1 MEIQFNPILKTEL
14 TIQDIQN
21 EMESGK
27 LTSKELVM
35 YYLYRIAKYDQD
47 RPKINS
53 ILEINPDAIF
63 IAEAL
68 DHERK
73 TKGVSSTWYTCFG

>member
-1 MEIQFNPILKTEL
+1 MEIQFNPILKKEL

-35 YYLYRIAKYDQD
+35 
-47 RPKINS
+47 
-53 ILEINPDAIF
+53 
-63 IAEAL
+63 
-68 DHERK
+68 
-73 TKGVSSTWYTCFG
+73 

>member
-1 MEIQFNPILKTEL
+1 MEIQFNPILKKEL

-47 RPKINS
+47 NENQFNFRNQS
-53 ILEINPDAIF
+53 RCYFYCRSVRL
-63 IAEAL
+63 
-68 DHERK
+68 
-73 TKGVSSTWYTCFG
+73 

>member
-1 MEIQFNPILKTEL
+1 MEIQFNSILKKEL

-47 RPKINS
+47 GRKS
-53 ILEINPDAIF
+53 IQF
-63 IAEAL
+63 
-68 DHERK
+68 
-73 TKGVSSTWYTCFG
+73 